1 MIEDGDIDD
10 IDVIDSFGC
19 SVFLLGFVEA
29 FISHDFRNSSTL
41 FFLFPLFFS
50 GVFTVRDESELG
62 FEVMIWLRMFGWGVV
77 STIVC
82 HEVFRLVSF
91 LCLLSSSFI
100 DDCSFCSLLT
110 FIFLSCPV

>member
-1 MIEDGDIDD
+1 MIEDDDIDD
-10 IDVIDSFGC
+10 IDVIDSFGW

-29 FISHDFRNSSTL
+29 FSSHDFRNSSTL

-77 STIVC
+77 STIVWIELLDFFIC
-82 HEVFRLVSF
+82 LINKDVGVGF
-91 LCLLSSSFI
+91 LT
-100 DDCSFCSLLT
+100 SLG
-110 FIFLSCPV
+110 FG

>member
-1 MIEDGDIDD
+1 MIEDVDVDD
-10 IDVIDSFGC
+10 IDEIDSFGC

-29 FISHDFRNSSTL
+29 FSSHDFRNSSTL

-50 GVFTVRDESELG
+50 GVFSVRDDSELWS
-62 FEVMIWLRMFGWGVV
+62 EVMICLRMFGWGVV
-77 STIVC
+77 STIAC
-82 HEVFRLVSF
+82 LEVFRLVSF